1 MGCAAA
7 VVPGLLSAES
17 FLRLRM
23 KKKMAAPITARPQ
36 TPPTTPPTMAR
47 VLLFF
52 SLFSLSAVLLPV
64 LLPDTEVVVVDVLGD
79 VDVEEGASKEGV
91 LLVGCV
97 V

>member
-1 MGCAAA
+1 
-7 VVPGLLSAES
+7 
-17 FLRLRM
+17 M
-23 KKKMAAPITARPQ
+23 KKKMAAPITTRPQ

-47 VLLFF
+47 VLLFFSLF